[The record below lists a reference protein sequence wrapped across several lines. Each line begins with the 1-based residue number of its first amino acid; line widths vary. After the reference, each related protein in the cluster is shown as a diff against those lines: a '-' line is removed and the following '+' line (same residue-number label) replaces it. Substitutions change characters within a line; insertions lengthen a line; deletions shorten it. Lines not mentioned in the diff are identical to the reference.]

1 MESMPDSVA
10 LTGDV
15 RADGEGD
22 AACPK
27 RPPAMAEWL
36 LRRLLPNREGEM
48 IADDLREELAARGAA
63 GESGIGVRC

>member
-1 MESMPDSVA
+1 
-10 LTGDV
+10 
-15 RADGEGD
+15 
-22 AACPK
+22 
-27 RPPAMAEWL
+27 MAEWL